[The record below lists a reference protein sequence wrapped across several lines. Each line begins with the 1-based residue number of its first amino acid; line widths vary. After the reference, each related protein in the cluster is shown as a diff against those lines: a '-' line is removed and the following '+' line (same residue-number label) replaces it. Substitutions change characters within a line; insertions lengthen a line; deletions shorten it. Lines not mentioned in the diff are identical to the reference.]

1 MAQQEIAYEKL
12 VSGYE
17 FAPTSFCLDNEMV
30 KTYLKAVGDQNAVY
44 QGESIVPPMAI
55 AALAMAAMSAGLAL
69 PSGAIHVSQTL
80 EFMDIVKVGENLTS
94 HAKVNRKIERGKF
107 HMLTVGIDVL
117 NQRKAKVISGE
128 TSFILPLTEGK

>member
-17 FAPTSFCLDNEMV
+17 FAPTSFCLDSERV
-30 KTYLKAVGDQNAVY
+30 KAYLKAVGGQNAVH
-44 QGESIVPPMAI
+44 QGENIVPPMAI

-69 PSGAIHVSQTL
+69 PPGAIHVSQTL

-107 HMLTVGIDVL
+107 HVLTVGIDVL

-128 TSFILPLTEGK
+128 TSFILPLTERK